1 MKSEQGFPFAR
12 DKDVCVLTPPER
24 VKRRLF
30 VFRGAFMRFV
40 FLGFLIIFGGVRVGT
55 ASAEN
60 SFEKAGG
67 GGQSRGSRKAANAQ
81 NDSGAKLRLS

>member
-1 MKSEQGFPFAR
+1 MRLNSSGTRKKTAFCISG
-12 DKDVCVLTPPER
+12 CVHA
-24 VKRRLF
+24 F
-30 VFRGAFMRFV
+30 CFFGISNHFR
-40 FLGFLIIFGGVRVGT
+40 GVRVGT